1 MLKQI
6 LFVGLGGGAG
16 SIVRYLISVST
27 NKYFDFKFP
36 IHTITVNILGSLLI
50 GLTLGYLQK
59 TGNVESS
66 LKYLIAI
73 GFCGGFTTFSS
84 FAFENMNLFN
94 GNNTWTALIYISL
107 SLIFCLL
114 AVVAGLQLVKV
125 I

>member
-16 SIVRYLISVST
+16 SIIRYLISVST

-94 GNNTWTALIYISL
+94 GNNTWIAIVYISL

>member
-6 LFVGLGGGAG
+6 IFVGLGGGAG
-16 SIVRYLISVST
+16 SIIRYLISVST

>member
-6 LFVGLGGGAG
+6 IFVGLGGGAG
-16 SIVRYLISVST
+16 SIIRYLISVST

-84 FAFENMNLFN
+84 FAFENINLFN

-107 SLIFCLL
+107 SLILCLL